1 MQVGIFGLL
10 GVALIILKLCGVID
24 WSWWWVL
31 APWWATLLVTL
42 ILFGGIWAGYVLVM
56 IRSVTP
62 RRRK

>member
-42 ILFGGIWAGYVLVM
+42 ILFGGILAGYVLVM